1 MTHTPQQQEQPS
13 RQELLAEVAVL
24 RQEVTK
30 LRQDKEDL
38 EVMLEMTAEHSD
50 TVTDE
55 LQQDKEDLE
64 IVLEM
69 TTEHSDAI
77 SEELLA
83 AQLRERLRKQEE
95 TERIQKA
102 KMESLRQ
109 LIAGVAHEINNPIGV
124 ISSNDDVS
132 NRTIGKIKEILTGEY
147 HQHKQLVKM
156 LNLLERTNQTSKVA
170 SERIAKIVANLRSF
184 VRLDEAEWQI
194 ADIHEGLENA
204 IALMEMEPEFK
215 SKIKVI
221 QNYRDIPPIYCS
233 PSSLNQVFISMLKNA
248 SEAIEGRGEISIKTF
263 AQQEHIEI
271 EISDSGKGIPAKD
284 INRIFDPGF
293 TTRGVKV
300 GVGVG
305 LSICYQIV
313 VDEHKGRIDVSSEL
327 GEGTTFTI
335 TLPQYP
341 AAKR

>member
-1 MTHTPQQQEQPS
+1 MAYTPQQQEQPS
-13 RQELLAEVAVL
+13 RQELLAEVVAL
-24 RQEVTK
+24 RQEVKK
-30 LRQDKEDL
+30 LQREKEDL

-95 TERIQKA
+95 AKLIQEA

-109 LIAGVAHEINNPIGV
+109 LIAGVAHEINNPIGA

-132 NRTIGKIKEILTGEY
+132 NRAIGKIKEILTGEY

-170 SERIAKIVANLRSF
+170 SE
-184 VRLDEAEWQI
+184 
-194 ADIHEGLENA
+194 
-204 IALMEMEPEFK
+204 
-215 SKIKVI
+215 
-221 QNYRDIPPIYCS
+221 
-233 PSSLNQVFISMLKNA
+233 
-248 SEAIEGRGEISIKTF
+248 
-263 AQQEHIEI
+263 
-271 EISDSGKGIPAKD
+271 
-284 INRIFDPGF
+284 
-293 TTRGVKV
+293 
-300 GVGVG
+300 
-305 LSICYQIV
+305 
-313 VDEHKGRIDVSSEL
+313 
-327 GEGTTFTI
+327 
-335 TLPQYP
+335 
-341 AAKR
+341 